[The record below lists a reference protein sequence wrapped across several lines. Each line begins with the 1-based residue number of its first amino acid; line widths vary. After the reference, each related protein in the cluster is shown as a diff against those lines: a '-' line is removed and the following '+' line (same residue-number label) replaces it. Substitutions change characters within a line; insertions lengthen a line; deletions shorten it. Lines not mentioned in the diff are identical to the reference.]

1 MVSEA
6 KLIASQSEKVV
17 TDQRGQVLTD
27 HCMQDCYFSLC
38 KLRTSQSGEVI
49 TGVAMWLV
57 LSMAI
62 WLLVS
67 VAVLVLISVTF
78 VMAT

>member
-6 KLIASQSEKVV
+6 KLIAGQSEKVV
-17 TDQRGQVLTD
+17 TGQRGQVLTD

-57 LSMAI
+57 LSIAI

-67 VAVLVLISVTF
+67 VAVLMF